1 MASDVEIWYNIMMF
15 KMSLLLDKIQQAC
28 DVEIWY
34 NIMQFKMSLLLDK
47 IQQACDVEIWYNN
60 MGRIAYNMR
69 YGNK

>member
-1 MASDVEIWYNIMMF
+1 MQY

-28 DVEIWY
+28 DIEIWY

-60 MGRIAYNMR
+60 MGRIVYNMR

>member
-1 MASDVEIWYNIMMF
+1 MQC

-28 DVEIWY
+28 DIEIWY

>member
-1 MASDVEIWYNIMMF
+1 MQY

-28 DVEIWY
+28 DIEIWY

>member
-1 MASDVEIWYNIMMF
+1 MRTTNLTLFVYTLSLLLDEIQQARVVEIWYNIM
-15 KMSLLLDKIQQAC
+15 K
-28 DVEIWY
+28 
-34 NIMQFKMSLLLDK
+34 FKMSLLLDK

>member
-1 MASDVEIWYNIMMF
+1 
-15 KMSLLLDKIQQAC
+15 
-28 DVEIWY
+28 
-34 NIMQFKMSLLLDK
+34 MQYKMSLLLDK